1 MKLRRSIFAAAT
13 LFLVNLSVLGQTEP
27 AVPAPTPEPKSEVVT
42 IKTKVTAAEY
52 DQLLSKLKSGDM
64 SIDFARLR
72 LAFTESKNYSP
83 YSGSDLRG
91 KMETSFDEKN
101 YKDCLK
107 AANEMLDKNFVDL
120 HGHFYA
126 MLSNRDLGNEKESAK
141 HRGILEKLLDA
152 IRQNDGLSAKTAMI
166 SIGIAEQY
174 FVMSYM
180 GYRRQSKGLVREGDS
195 MFDVH
200 TAYDEENDSTRKF
213 FFNIDKVFGR
223 F

>member
-1 MKLRRSIFAAAT
+1 MKLRQALFTAVA
-13 LFLVNLSVLGQTEP
+13 LFLVNLSVVGQTEP
-27 AVPAPTPEPKSEVVT
+27 AVPAPTPKPKSELVT
-42 IKTKVTAAEY
+42 TKTKVSAKEY

-72 LAFTESKNYSP
+72 LAFTETKNHSP
-83 YSGSDLRG
+83 YGGSDLRA
-91 KMETSFDEKN
+91 KMETAFDEKN

-107 AANEMLDKNFVDL
+107 AANEMLDKNYVDL

-126 MLSNRDLGNEKESAK
+126 MLSNRDLGNEKDAAK
-141 HRGILEKLLDA
+141 HRAILDKLLEA
-152 IRQNDGLSAKTAMI
+152 IQQNDGLSAKTAMI

-174 FVMSYM
+174 FIMSYM
-180 GYRRQSKGLVREGDS
+180 GYRRQSKGLVQEGDS